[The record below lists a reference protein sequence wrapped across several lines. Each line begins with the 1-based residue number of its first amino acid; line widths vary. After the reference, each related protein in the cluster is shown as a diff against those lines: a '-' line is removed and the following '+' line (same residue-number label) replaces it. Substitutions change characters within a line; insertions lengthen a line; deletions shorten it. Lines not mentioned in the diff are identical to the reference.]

1 MSRRI
6 ATPELGGATALLLHR
21 PHATTQALARQL
33 AAIGLRA
40 LPCWPHLD
48 AAALSADFVFFD
60 ADQCHDEMFPW
71 RPGEAPMPMIA
82 LIGSEAP
89 GRIEW
94 ALGQGADAHL
104 LKPIG
109 AGGVYS
115 ALLIARQGFEARR
128 AAADEI
134 AAFTVLTAAVLG
146 WNELLSASGLI
157 AVASSIDSSSQS
169 LASNCS
175 PAGSTSTTPM
185 RPSLAI
191 LGNPVPRQFA
201 AESADKPQK

>member
-128 AAADEI
+128 AAAGEI
-134 AAFTVLTAAVLG
+134 AALRARLSERQTVVRAVLALMG
-146 WNELLSASGLI
+146 RGRSEAEAYAQLRAMAMAWQETIEQAARRICAAGETGGPT
-157 AVASSIDSSSQS
+157 
-169 LASNCS
+169 LATKR
-175 PAGSTSTTPM
+175 G
-185 RPSLAI
+185 RD
-191 LGNPVPRQFA
+191 V
-201 AESADKPQK
+201 